1 MSHTLISRP
10 HRILAGLI
18 ALACAFG
25 LMLHASPAADAM
37 TTTEKKAYIQ
47 ALAAQEKLSFDV
59 LSELAA
65 LHDSSFLELM
75 AEAEQRDLERVRE
88 MLRIHGWKDRTAG
101 DQPGEFRNYPLIE
114 QTYFDMIVDGQV
126 SVADSA
132 RVGIAL
138 QQMSLGFVYEL
149 LSTKLT
155 KYDRK
160 QLTYAKSYATNRMI
174 AFRAQVNSLG

>member
-1 MSHTLISRP
+1 MAEPGIDDDINEFREL
-10 HRILAGLI
+10 
-18 ALACAFG
+18 
-25 LMLHASPAADAM
+25 
-37 TTTEKKAYIQ
+37 
-47 ALAAQEKLSFDV
+47 LAACDDEFGRACRFGDI
-59 LSELAA
+59 A
-65 LHDSSFLELM
+65 
-75 AEAEQRDLERVRE
+75 RVRE

-101 DQPGEFRNYPLIE
+101 DQPGEFRKYPLIE